1 VNEKILVA
9 EDDPAILAGLADL
22 LELEGYQ
29 VIKAVNGAA
38 AIEFYKSAAPDLV
51 LLDVMMPLMSGYDV
65 CRAIRRDDRS
75 TPVLMLTAKGE
86 EVDKVVG
93 LELGA
98 DDYIVKPFGVA
109 ELAARLR
116 SALRRASV
124 TKREDAVEKENG
136 VLRLGDAIVDF
147 DSMTIKRGTS
157 GEDCPL
163 TPKETELLMYF
174 AARPGK
180 VLSRDTLLEAV
191 WGITPDS
198 DITTRS
204 VDTHVARLR
213 QKLDRGNEASV
224 IKTVHGAGYKFEP

>member
-38 AIEFYKSAAPDLV
+38 ALEFYKSAAPDLV

-124 TKREDAVEKENG
+124 TKREDAGEKENR

-163 TPKETELLMYF
+163 TPKETELLRYF

-180 VLSRDTLLEAV
+180 VFSRDTLLEAV
-191 WGITPDS
+191 WGISPDS

-213 QKLDRGNEASV
+213 QKLDHGNEASV